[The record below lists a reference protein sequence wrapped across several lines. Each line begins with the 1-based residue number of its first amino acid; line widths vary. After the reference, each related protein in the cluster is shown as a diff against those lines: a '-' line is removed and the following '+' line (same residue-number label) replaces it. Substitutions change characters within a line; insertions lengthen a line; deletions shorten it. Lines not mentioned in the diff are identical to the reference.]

1 MTRST
6 LADILDEVASQLI
19 AGVEATMSPTAV
31 ALPLRRTIE
40 RLPGLMRDLVER
52 LRAGR
57 LGEPEQRTE
66 LPIQF
71 DIAPLVTALRLLKQS
86 IYALIDERQ
95 VAVTPRDVRIIG
107 DWFAAVAESAPAA
120 ENRRFASMLD
130 AIPDHLMLHNP
141 EGALIYVNRATA
153 EVAK

>member
-19 AGVEATMSPTAV
+19 AGVEETMSPTAV

-57 LGEPEQRTE
+57 VDEPEKRTE
-66 LPIQF
+66 LRSSS
-71 DIAPLVTALRLLKQS
+71 TSHRWWLR
-86 IYALIDERQ
+86 
-95 VAVTPRDVRIIG
+95 
-107 DWFAAVAESAPAA
+107 SACSSS
-120 ENRRFASMLD
+120 RSTR
-130 AIPDHLMLHNP
+130 
-141 EGALIYVNRATA
+141 
-153 EVAK
+153 

>member
-57 LGEPEQRTE
+57 LDEPEKRTD

-71 DIAPLVTALRLLKQS
+71 DVVLLVTALRLLKRS
-86 IYALIDERQ
+86 IYALIDQRQ
-95 VAVTPRDVRIIG
+95 VPGTPREVRVIG
-107 DWFAAVAESAPAA
+107 DRFAAAAETALAA
-120 ENRRFASMLD
+120 EN
-130 AIPDHLMLHNP
+130 P
-141 EGALIYVNRATA
+141 
-153 EVAK
+153 